1 MNSFLAKHPYLSAF
15 FAFVTTFLVVLI
27 AGILVGIW
35 LEAKTPCPGN
45 PCMAP
50 ELRALA
56 LFNISIPVGV
66 LLGGIAAIVVGMF
79 GSIKKP

>member
-1 MNSFLAKHPYLSAF
+1 MNSFLGKHPFLSAF
-15 FAFVTTFLVVLI
+15 FAFVATFLVVLI

-35 LEAKTPCPGN
+35 LESRTPCQGN

-50 ELRALA
+50 ELRAMA

-66 LLGGIAAIVVGMF
+66 LLGGIVAIVVGMF
-79 GSIKKP
+79 GSVKKP